1 MINRATR
8 VTPAPDPEST
18 YKNKDVLQGLDC
30 ELPDLVGNAS
40 IDERILTQSE
50 RRFQEMLDALPAA
63 IYTTD
68 AEGRL
73 MHFNPAAVEFSG
85 RVPQLGSDQ
94 WCVSL
99 KLYHPDG
106 TPMPHD
112 KCPMAIA
119 IKEGRTVRGVQA
131 IAERPDGTRV
141 WFEPYPTPLRDAEGR
156 IVGGINMLLDITE
169 RKQAEE
175 TSARLAAIVESSED
189 AIISKDLDGVIT
201 SWNRGAERI
210 FGHTASEVIGQPVT
224 ILFPPNHLNEEPGI
238 LERIRRGESVEHY
251 ETVRRRK
258 DGKLLDISLSVSPV
272 ADATGKVIGASK
284 IARDITERKQ
294 TQKRIAADLQA
305 ITLLHHLGAQ
315 CAGSLE
321 LTQCLDQVVQT
332 AIVITQADRGN
343 IQLVDSKSGIL
354 EIAAQRGFEGP
365 FLKFFAA
372 VRSEEALVCA
382 AAVRSAQRVIVED
395 VTQSDIFAAQ
405 PSLRVLLDAGVRA
418 LQSTPIITGTGDL
431 LGTISTH
438 FSTPH
443 HLEERELR
451 LLDLLAL
458 QTADYLERKR
468 AEQERTQLLAR
479 EQAARAEAETANR
492 LKDEFLA
499 TVSHELRTPLNAM
512 LGWAEMLRR
521 GGLDD
526 KSISHGLETIARNAR
541 AQNQLISDL
550 LDVSRI
556 ISGQLRFESGTVD
569 LVPIIEAALDTV
581 RPAANAKGVAL
592 RLMVDPA
599 ARMVAG
605 DSTRLQQI
613 VWNLLTNAVKFTSR
627 DGRVSVQLKR
637 DNNTAAIIV
646 TDTGEGISPE
656 FLPYIFDRFR
666 QAESTT
672 KRQHSG
678 LGLGLSI
685 VRHLVE
691 AHGGSVRAESRG
703 VGQGATFT
711 VTLPLI
717 AVPANERSADYAGAG
732 EESAVL
738 GAPPV
743 LKGLRVLVIDDEA
756 DTRELLTVA
765 LTQSGAEVRASS
777 TVPGAL
783 AIMGQWKPDVLVS
796 DIGMP
801 GEDGYDLIREVRAR
815 EHEDGG
821 RILALAL
828 TGYVSDE
835 DVGCILAAGYQTHIP
850 KPVSPHDLVA
860 TIANVATQ
868 LRQT

>member
-1 MINRATR
+1 MDNRATS
-8 VTPAPDPEST
+8 VTPAPDREST
-18 YKNKDVLQGLDC
+18 YGNKDVLRGLER
-30 ELPDLVGNAS
+30 ELRDFVENAS
-40 IDERILTQSE
+40 FDERILSQSE
-50 RRFQEMLDALPAA
+50 RRFREMLDALPAA

-73 MHFNPAAVEFSG
+73 THFNSAAVEFSG

-99 KLYHPDG
+99 KLYHLDG

-112 KCPMAIA
+112 ECPMAIA
-119 IKEGRTVRGVQA
+119 LKEGRTVRGVQA

-175 TSARLAAIVESSED
+175 ISARLAAIVESSED

-210 FGHTASEVIGQPVT
+210 FGYTASEVIGHPVT
-224 ILFPPNHLNEEPGI
+224 MLFPPNHPNEEPGI
-238 LERIRRGESVEHY
+238 LQRIRRGESVEHY

-272 ADATGKVIGASK
+272 TNATGKVIGASK

-294 TQKRIAADLQA
+294 TEKRIAADLQA
-305 ITLLHHLGAQ
+305 ITLLHDLGAQ
-315 CAGSLE
+315 CARLE
-321 LTQCLDQVVQT
+321 LTQCLDKIIET
-332 AIVITQADRGN
+332 AIVITQADKGN
-343 IQLVDSKSGIL
+343 IQLLDGKSGIL
-354 EIAAQRGFEGP
+354 EIAAQRGFEEP
-365 FLKFFAA
+365 FLEFFAA
-372 VRSEEALVCA
+372 IRSEEASVCAA

-395 VTQSDIFAAQ
+395 VTQSDIFAGQ

-418 LQSTPIITGTGDL
+418 VQSTPIMTGTGHL

-438 FSTPH
+438 FSKPH

-451 LLDLLAL
+451 LMDLLAL

-479 EQAARAEAETANR
+479 EQAARAEAEAANR

-499 TVSHELRTPLNAM
+499 TISHELRTPLNAM

-526 KSISHGLETIARNAR
+526 KSVTHGLETIARNAR

-637 DNNTAAIIV
+637 DNGTAAIIV

-717 AVPANERSADYAGAG
+717 AVPANERSADCAGAG

-783 AIMGQWKPDVLVS
+783 AIVGQWKPEVLVS

-815 EHEDGG
+815 EQGNGG

-828 TGYVSDE
+828 TGYVSDD
-835 DVGCILAAGYQTHIP
+835 DVRRVLAAGYQTHIP

-860 TIANVATQ
+860 TIATVAKQ
-868 LRQT
+868 LRRT

>member
-1 MINRATR
+1 MDNRATS
-8 VTPAPDPEST
+8 VTPAPDREST
-18 YKNKDVLQGLDC
+18 YGNKDVLRGLDR
-30 ELPDLVGNAS
+30 ELRDFVENAS
-40 IDERILTQSE
+40 IDERILSQSE
-50 RRFQEMLDALPAA
+50 RRFREMLDALPAA

-73 MHFNPAAVEFSG
+73 THFNPAAVEFSG

-99 KLYHPDG
+99 KLYHLDG

-119 IKEGRTVRGVQA
+119 LKEGRTVRGVQA

-210 FGHTASEVIGQPVT
+210 FGYTASEVIGHPVT
-224 ILFPPNHLNEEPGI
+224 MLFPPNHHDEEPGI
-238 LERIRRGESVEHY
+238 LQRIRRGESVEHY

-272 ADATGKVIGASK
+272 TNATGKVIGASK

-294 TQKRIAADLQA
+294 TEKRIAADLQA
-305 ITLLHHLGAQ
+305 ITLLHDLGAQ
-315 CAGSLE
+315 CARSLE
-321 LTQCLDQVVQT
+321 LTQCLDKIIET
-332 AIVITQADRGN
+332 AIVITQADKGN
-343 IQLVDSKSGIL
+343 IQLFDGKSGIL
-354 EIAAQRGFEGP
+354 EIAAQRGFEEP

-372 VRSEEALVCA
+372 VRSEEASVCA
-382 AAVRSAQRVIVED
+382 PAVRSAQRVIVED
-395 VTQSDIFAAQ
+395 VTQSDIFAGQ

-418 LQSTPIITGTGDL
+418 VQSTPIITGTGDL

-438 FSTPH
+438 FSKPH

-451 LLDLLAL
+451 LMDLLAL

-468 AEQERTQLLAR
+468 AEQERNQLLAR
-479 EQAARAEAETANR
+479 EQAARAEAEAANR

-499 TVSHELRTPLNAM
+499 TISHELRTPLNAM

-526 KSISHGLETIARNAR
+526 KSVTHGLETIARNAR

-556 ISGQLRFESGTVD
+556 ISGQLRVESGTVD

-581 RPAANAKGVAL
+581 RPAANAKGVEL
-592 RLMVDPA
+592 RLMLDPA
-599 ARMVAG
+599 AGMVAG

-627 DGRVSVQLKR
+627 DGRISVQLKR
-637 DNNTAAIIV
+637 DNGTAAIIV

-672 KRQHSG
+672 KRQHGG

-703 VGQGATFT
+703 VGRGATFT

-717 AVPANERSADYAGAG
+717 AVPGNERSADCVGAG
-732 EESAVL
+732 ERSAVL

-777 TVPGAL
+777 TVLGAL
-783 AIMGQWKPDVLVS
+783 AIVGQWKPDVLVS

-815 EHEDGG
+815 EQENGG

-828 TGYVSDE
+828 TGYVSNE
-835 DVGCILAAGYQTHIP
+835 DVGRDLAAGYQTHIP
-850 KPVSPHDLVA
+850 KPVSPSDLVA
-860 TIANVATQ
+860 TIATVATQ
-868 LRQT
+868 LRRS